1 MVFAQYRKE
10 LFCYFHLLAML
21 WIIMQYSLVK
31 LVVDGIAAQEID
43 NQLEKQSF
51 PVLNWNI
58 DGSSTTFAK
67 NDNCVPQRLRDQP
80 RKNENNLKEYWTQLT
95 LRMRKTTRARFPVGF
110 LIFSYPWFSHTYP
123 HSNWIC
129 SSTRIRPYP
138 DYFCYPWLLWEYWKL
153 RMRRGSHLEYN
164 IHGTTDLGISGFSV
178 HTRTIPDS

>member
-1 MVFAQYRKE
+1 M
-10 LFCYFHLLAML
+10 
-21 WIIMQYSLVK
+21 
-31 LVVDGIAAQEID
+31 
-43 NQLEKQSF
+43 
-51 PVLNWNI
+51 LNWNI

-95 LRMRKTTRARFPVGF
+95 LRMRKTTRARFPIGF

-164 IHGTTDLGISGFSV
+164 IHGTTDLGISRFWASTWFWIHSVFKNFHSGERIQKVADSYAGFTGYV
-178 HTRTIPDS
+178 WTKAKTGKKK